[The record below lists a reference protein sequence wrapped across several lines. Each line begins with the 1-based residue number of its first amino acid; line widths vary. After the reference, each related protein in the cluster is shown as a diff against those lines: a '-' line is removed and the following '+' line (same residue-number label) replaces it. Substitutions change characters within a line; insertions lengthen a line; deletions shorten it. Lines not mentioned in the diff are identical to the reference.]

1 MVTEESSDIVLEQG
15 TSTAQPLSRQSRQ
28 AIRVAAILLFVFILF
43 FAALGSVAVGGTP
56 GFIFPGIFF
65 LFFVVI
71 VIIIIANA
79 ATQSRSNIQRPYTQ
93 QTAFPPPPPPDTILV
108 RCPYCMTNQPF
119 KEKCENCGA
128 PLPKPAIY

>member
-1 MVTEESSDIVLEQG
+1 MVREESPDIVLEQG

-93 QTAFPPPPPPDTILV
+93 QTAFPPPPPDTILV
-108 RCPYCMTNQPF
+108 RCPYCMTNQLF

-128 PLPKPAIY
+128 PLPKPGIY

>member
-1 MVTEESSDIVLEQG
+1 MVREESPDIVLEQG

-43 FAALGSVAVGGTP
+43 FAALGSVAVGGSP

-65 LFFVVI
+65 LFFVAI

-79 ATQSRSNIQRPYTQ
+79 ATQARSNIHCPYTQ
-93 QTAFPPPPPPDTILV
+93 QTPSSPPPPPATTLS
-108 RCPYCMTNQPF
+108 RRPY
-119 KEKCENCGA
+119 
-128 PLPKPAIY
+128 